1 MKDVKRLMMKIKQE
15 KGSGWYEHFKVAL
28 SEWRMA
34 PRVHGASPAQLFY
47 GRQVRSSILPE
58 LHKEVD
64 KERMAEERRTEERE
78 ARYKR
83 VTRYEAPPLEKDQP
97 ILLQDTKTKKWDIE
111 GFIRGARPHG
121 RSYIVETKSGSLFLR
136 NRKFI
141 RPRTMQE
148 ESEVEDRNAHTQDLG
163 AAEAAHEPENVPSR
177 RPMTRS
183 WAQVVASSGA
193 AGASEYRQP
202 SSHQGAVTRARARAA
217 LQNDGV

>member
-1 MKDVKRLMMKIKQE
+1 M
-15 KGSGWYEHFKVAL
+15 
-28 SEWRMA
+28 
-34 PRVHGASPAQLFY
+34 
-47 GRQVRSSILPE
+47 SILPE

-64 KERMAEERRTEERE
+64 KLAEERRTEECE

-217 LQNDGV
+217 SQNDGV